1 MTTSHSVRTSPLRVA
16 VLISG
21 GGTTLLNLI
30 KQSANGQL
38 DLEFRL
44 VVSSHPHA
52 PGLEYAREA
61 GITAKVLEQDSFSS
75 SQTYGDAVFNLCRT
89 ADVELVIM
97 AGFLKHI
104 LVPADFQLRVI
115 NIHPSLIPAFCG
127 PGFYGR
133 HVHEAVLAKGV
144 KISGCTVHFVDNEYD
159 HGPIILQ
166 RSVPVAEDDTPTSL
180 AEKIFAQECKAYPE
194 AIQLYAANR
203 LRVVENTVVIK

>member
-1 MTTSHSVRTSPLRVA
+1 MTAAHSVRTSPLRVA

-30 KQSANGQL
+30 EQSTNGQL

-44 VVSSHPHA
+44 VVSSAPHA
-52 PGLEYAREA
+52 RGLEYAREA
-61 GITAKVLEQDSFSS
+61 GIHTKVLEQNSFSS

-97 AGFLKHI
+97 AGFLKHVLI
-104 LVPADFQLRVI
+104 PADFQLRVI

-194 AIQLYAANR
+194 AIRLYAANR
-203 LRVVENTVVIK
+203 LQVVGNTVVIK

>member
-1 MTTSHSVRTSPLRVA
+1 MTTAHSVRTSPLRVA

-30 KQSANGQL
+30 KQSTNGQL

-52 PGLEYAREA
+52 RGLEYAREA
-61 GITAKVLEQDSFSS
+61 GINAKVLEQNSFSS
-75 SQTYGDAVFNLCRT
+75 SQTYSDAMFNLCRT
-89 ADVELVIM
+89 ADVKLVIM
-97 AGFLKHI
+97 AGFLKHV

-194 AIQLYAANR
+194 AIRLYAANR
-203 LRVVENTVVIK
+203 LRVVGNTVVTK